1 MPLLRKCFLS
11 ILLSVALSPALAADS
26 VLWVGNS
33 RTYVGNLPEVY
44 KALVRAADK
53 REIVAEM
60 LVEGGGELAG
70 RVEDG
75 SVAREL
81 DAAHYDAVLLQEHG
95 HYLKCGSGGFNDPKI
110 CPASLAAHK
119 KLAALVQQHGAKAV
133 LMGTMYFV
141 RPSAAEVRM
150 QERGEQAFAQQIHS
164 DGWVE
169 IGNAVLAGMRS
180 EPAWEWIYED
190 GAHGGHDTT
199 LMMAILTYR
208 HLEGRWPAAVDVPLD
223 YRDYPLSVG
232 FGAEELGGQENLH
245 IPPSKRIV
253 SAAHLARL
261 IALAR
266 KAAKLR

>member
-1 MPLLRKCFLS
+1 MPLIYRHSLS
-11 ILLSVALSPALAADS
+11 ILLSIALSLPAFAADS

-44 KALVRAADK
+44 KALVHAVDK

-60 LVEGGGELAG
+60 LVEGGGELTG

-81 DAAHYDAVLLQEHG
+81 DAAHYDVVLLQEHG
-95 HYLKCGSGGFNDPKI
+95 NYLKCGAGGLNDPKI
-110 CPASLAAHK
+110 CPSSISAHK
-119 KLAALVQQHGAKAV
+119 KLAVLIRQHGAKAMI
-133 LMGTMYFV
+133 MGTMNFV
-141 RPSAAEVRM
+141 QPNAADVRLL
-150 QERGEQAFAQQIHS
+150 QRGEQSFAKQMQS

-169 IGNAVLAGMRS
+169 IGNAVLAGIRN
-180 EPAWEWIYED
+180 EPAWEWIYGD

-208 HLEGRWPAAVDVPLD
+208 HIEGRWPAAVDVPLV

-232 FGAEELGGQENLH
+232 FGADELGGRENLH
-245 IPPSKRIV
+245 IAPSKRLV
-253 SAAHLARL
+253 PAARLARL
-261 IALAR
+261 VELAR
-266 KAAKLR
+266 KATKY